1 MAESELTILILGHAA
16 MAFTGIVGSLAR
28 AGLTRLTTFDGEPF
42 SGLVIWSNFAGCFIL
57 GMLFNSKPMFD
68 SLIINNLYGRQYS
81 AFGDIPIYT
90 ALATGFCGS
99 LTSFSTFMLELFE
112 LSANIL
118 TPPNSWPD
126 PGYGV
131 MVWLN
136 YCIATFSLS
145 VAGFLSGRH
154 VSRALERSEMTWEL
168 EHHERFIEWTM
179 AFLGVAGWIT
189 TAVLAIVKPSFR
201 YWCVTSAMAPFG
213 VYARFWLARSLNKL
227 YKNFFIGTFFAN
239 ILATILVAIF
249 MLLRRGIKNVDSS
262 TIMPILS
269 TQSQC
274 HVVWALADGFCGSL
288 STISTFIAEIVNLR
302 QVRYAYL
309 YAVTSV
315 FVGFSIVVVILGS
328 YTWSRGLTVQVC

>member
-1 MAESELTILILGHAA
+1 MAESELKILILGHAG

-28 AGLTRLTTFDGEPF
+28 AGLTRLTTFEGEPF
-42 SGLVIWSNFAGCFIL
+42 SGTVIWSNFAGCFIL

-81 AFGDIPIYT
+81 SFGEIPIYT

-112 LSANIL
+112 LSAN
-118 TPPNSWPD
+118 TFTTTGNFPN

-136 YCIATFSLS
+136 YCIVTLSLS

-154 VSRALERSEMTWEL
+154 ISRALERSEIAWEL
-168 EHHERFIEWTM
+168 ERHERFIEWTM
-179 AFLGVAGWIT
+179 AFLGVSGWIT
-189 TAVLAIVKPSFR
+189 TLVLAIVKPSFR
-201 YWCVTSAMAPFG
+201 YWCLTCVFSPFG

-227 YKNFFIGTFFAN
+227 YKNFFVGTFFAN
-239 ILATILVAIF
+239 ILATILVAVF
-249 MLLRRGIKNVDSS
+249 MLLRRGIKDADSS
-262 TIMPILS
+262 SMPILS
-269 TQSQC
+269 AVTQCQ
-274 HVVWALADGFCGSL
+274 VVWALADGFCGCF

-315 FVGFSIVVVILGS
+315 FVGFSLVVVILGS
-328 YTWSRGLTVQVC
+328 YTWSNGLTGQVC